1 MSALFARLLDDAA
14 LFPPQHAPMD
24 EALSAHRAASHAGSS
39 RADASPLVG
48 RFLCPASR
56 FAELRTHLVPED
68 LLDLGVVADTGVEE
82 LPQALD
88 AVRAEPRV
96 RPSSV
101 EIALP
106 RDADQA
112 RAAAVMIARLPSGVP
127 THIEVHRAAG
137 WLHALDRI
145 AAARSVSA
153 EQAAAEQTATEPTA
167 TGSMTADGP
176 TLGAK
181 YRVEGLR
188 AADVPGTDALAAFI
202 TACAQ
207 RDLPF
212 ICAGGPGHAVR
223 NASGHGL
230 LNVLLATACAAAG
243 APEHDVRHALERTD
257 ASGIVRDLRSLPA
270 PEARATRGLL
280 VAFGAPDVRAAR
292 RDLAAAGLIKRP
304 DTGED
309 RSS

>member
-68 LLDLGVVADTGVEE
+68 LLDLGIVADTGVEE
-82 LPQALD
+82 LPKALD

-137 WLHALDRI
+137 WLLALDRI

-153 EQAAAEQTATEPTA
+153 EQTA
-167 TGSMTADGP
+167 TGPMTADGP

-257 ASGIVRDLRSLPA
+257 ASGIVRELRSLPGR
-270 PEARATRGLL
+270 EVRATRGLL

>member
-153 EQAAAEQTATEPTA
+153 EQAAAEQTAT
-167 TGSMTADGP
+167 GSMTADGP

-257 ASGIVRDLRSLPA
+257 ASGIVRDLRSLSGR
-270 PEARATRGLL
+270 EVRATRGLL